1 MTAISTTLRLA
12 DRDVPRMGLGTNRL
26 TPEHAGFIR
35 EAVDAGLR
43 HIDTAHLYTGG
54 ESERTIGA
62 SGVAGRDDLVI
73 ATKGGYRAGEGRPE
87 VLRSQLEQS
96 LASLRVDAI
105 DLYYLHRVDPE
116 TPFEETLGAL
126 AEELSRGTIL
136 AVGLS
141 DVTVEQIEHAR
152 TILPVTA
159 VQNHY
164 NLAERGYDDVI
175 DHCAAEDIVF
185 VPYFPLKGGSAAV
198 EEIAKRHGV
207 GTNAVKLAWLLHRS
221 PTVLPI
227 PGTLSLDHLRENL
240 AALELELSA
249 EELEALS

>member
-1 MTAISTTLRLA
+1 MTATPATLSLA

-26 TPEHAGFIR
+26 TEDHAGFIR

-62 SGVAGRDDLVI
+62 SGVAQRDDVVV
-73 ATKGGYRAGEGRPE
+73 ATKGGFRAGEGRPE
-87 VLRSQLEQS
+87 LLRRQLEQS
-96 LASLRVDAI
+96 LASLGVDVI

-126 AEELSRGTIL
+126 GEELSRGTVRAI
-136 AVGLS
+136 GLS
-141 DVTVEQIEHAR
+141 DVSVAQIEQAR

-164 NLAERGYDDVI
+164 NLAERGHDDVV
-175 DHCAAEDIVF
+175 DHCATEDIVF
-185 VPYFPLKGGSAAV
+185 VPYYPLEGGGAAITQ
-198 EEIAKRHGV
+198 IASDRGV
-207 GTNAVKLAWLLHRS
+207 SENTIKLAWLLHRS
-221 PTVLPI
+221 PTILPI
-227 PGTLSLDHLRENL
+227 PGTRSLDHLRENL
-240 AALELELSA
+240 AALELQLSA
-249 EELEALS
+249 EELEALG

>member
-1 MTAISTTLRLA
+1 MTATVNLA

-35 EAVDAGLR
+35 EAVDAGVR

-73 ATKGGYRAGEGRPE
+73 ATKGGYGAGEGRPE
-87 VLRSQLEQS
+87 VLRGQLEQS

-126 AEELSRGTIL
+126 GEELARGTIR

-141 DVTVEQIEHAR
+141 DVSVAQIEQAR
-152 TILPVTA
+152 AILPVTA

-164 NLAERGYDDVI
+164 NLTERGYDDVI

-185 VPYFPLKGGSAAV
+185 VPYFPLKGDSAAV
-198 EEIAKRHGV
+198 SEIAARHGV
-207 GTNAVKLAWLLHRS
+207 SENAVKLAWLLHRS
-221 PTVLPI
+221 PCVLPI
-227 PGTLSLDHLRENL
+227 PGTRSLDHLRENL

-249 EELEALS
+249 EELTALS

>member
-1 MTAISTTLRLA
+1 MTATLRLA

-73 ATKGGYRAGEGRPE
+73 ATKGGYRAGEGRPD
-87 VLRSQLEQS
+87 VLRGQLEQS
-96 LASLRVDAI
+96 LASLRVEAI
-105 DLYYLHRVDPE
+105 DLYYLHRVDPQ

-126 AEELSRGTIL
+126 GEELSRGTIL

-141 DVTVEQIEHAR
+141 DVTVEQIEQAR
-152 TILPVTA
+152 TILPITA

-185 VPYFPLKGGSAAV
+185 VPYFPLKGDSPAV
-198 EEIAKRHGV
+198 AEIAERHGAS
-207 GTNAVKLAWLLHRS
+207 TNAVKLAWLLHRS
-221 PTVLPI
+221 PAVLPI

-240 AALELELSA
+240 AALELQLSA

>member
-1 MTAISTTLRLA
+1 MTATVNLA

-35 EAVDAGLR
+35 EAVDAGVR

-73 ATKGGYRAGEGRPE
+73 ATKGGYGAGEGRPE
-87 VLRSQLEQS
+87 VLRGQLEQS

-126 AEELSRGTIL
+126 GEELARGTIR

-141 DVTVEQIEHAR
+141 NVSVAQIEQAR
-152 TILPVTA
+152 AILPVTA

-164 NLAERGYDDVI
+164 NLTERGYDDVI

-185 VPYFPLKGGSAAV
+185 VPYFPLKGDSAAV
-198 EEIAKRHGV
+198 SEIAARHGV
-207 GTNAVKLAWLLHRS
+207 SENAVKLAWLLHRS
-221 PTVLPI
+221 PCVLPI
-227 PGTLSLDHLRENL
+227 PGTRSLDHLRENL

-249 EELEALS
+249 EELTALS

>member
-1 MTAISTTLRLA
+1 MTATVNLA

-35 EAVDAGLR
+35 EAVDAGVR

-73 ATKGGYRAGEGRPE
+73 ATKGGYGAGEGRPE
-87 VLRSQLEQS
+87 VLRGQLEQS
-96 LASLRVDAI
+96 LASLRVDAIDAI

-126 AEELSRGTIL
+126 GEELARGTIR

-141 DVTVEQIEHAR
+141 NVSVAQIEQAR
-152 TILPVTA
+152 AILPVTA

-164 NLAERGYDDVI
+164 NLTERGYDDVI

-185 VPYFPLKGGSAAV
+185 VPYFPLKGDSAAV
-198 EEIAKRHGV
+198 SEIAARHGV
-207 GTNAVKLAWLLHRS
+207 SENAVKLAWLLHRS
-221 PTVLPI
+221 PCVLPI
-227 PGTLSLDHLRENL
+227 PGTRSLDHLRENL

-249 EELEALS
+249 EELTALS